1 MSTNTF
7 TLERPNTTASLAER
21 VFVADRAAS
30 AGSALALVVA
40 GVVIADVLEWPTWVV
55 VSIGLGLAM
64 NSLLLHMIVR
74 RDDFSSLAAKASAE
88 IDVAWM
94 LTSLAIAAGLLG
106 ETSAVG
112 RWMVAGGGIVVGAVA
127 ALKIVGIRRFALR

>member
-30 AGSALALVVA
+30 AGSA
-40 GVVIADVLEWPTWVV
+40 LEWPTWVV

-112 RWMVAGGGIVVGAVA
+112 RWMVAGGGIIVGAVA